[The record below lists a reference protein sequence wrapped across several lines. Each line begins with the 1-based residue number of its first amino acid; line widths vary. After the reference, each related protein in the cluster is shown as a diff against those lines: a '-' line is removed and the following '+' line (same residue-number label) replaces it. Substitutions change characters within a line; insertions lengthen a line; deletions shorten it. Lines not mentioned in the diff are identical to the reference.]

1 MVFGMAYLMFVWYS
15 WNNREYRES
24 YINFVFWNVMVSG
37 WGDVRGALRE
47 VIKKKTV
54 MNRSG

>member
-1 MVFGMAYLMFVWYS
+1 MVFGMAYIMFVWYI

-37 WGDVRGALRE
+37 WGDERGVL
-47 VIKKKTV
+47 KKY
-54 MNRSG
+54 GII